1 MSETLLT
8 VRLRD
13 DHPTAK
19 VMYVKI
25 AENKWHVLYVDL
37 ASSEVI
43 EGSCS
48 DPIAQRFPIV
58 FAPESS
64 QERGI

>member
-1 MSETLLT
+1 MSENLLT
-8 VRLRD
+8 VRVRD

-25 AENKWHVLYVDL
+25 AENKWHVLYVDV
-37 ASSEVI
+37 ASGQVI

-48 DPIAQRFPIV
+48 DVVAVRWPVV
-58 FAPESS
+58 FAPGSS
-64 QERGI
+64 EKGTV